1 MAALDHPSRHASLLR
16 AGETTLVIVDVQ
28 EAFRPVIDGFDVVA
42 RNCSILAAGFEI
54 LGRPII
60 VSEQYPKGLGSTV
73 DEIAEALPEGTPII
87 EKMRFSACGV
97 DAFDAELAESGS
109 KTVVVCGV
117 ETHVCVNQTVLD
129 LLSRGYAVHVASDA
143 VSSRA
148 PANKEAGLRKMAAH
162 GAEVSSA
169 ETVLFEMLE
178 VAGGDAFKAISKLV
192 R

>member
-1 MAALDHPSRHASLLR
+1 MAEVARPERHASLLR
-16 AGETTLVIVDVQ
+16 REETGLIIVDVQ
-28 EAFRPVIDGFDVVA
+28 EAFRPVIDGFESVA
-42 RNCSILAAGFEI
+42 RNCSILAAGFGI
-54 LGRPII
+54 LGRPVI
-60 VSEQYPKGLGSTV
+60 VSEQYPKGLGRTAS
-73 DEIAEALPEGTPII
+73 EIVEALPEGTPTI

-97 DAFDAELAESGS
+97 EPFDAELARSGCRS
-109 KTVVVCGV
+109 WVVAGV

-129 LLSRGYAVHVASDA
+129 LLARGYGVHVASDA
-143 VSSRA
+143 VSSRTA
-148 PANKEAGLRKMAAH
+148 ANREAGLRKMSAH

>member
-1 MAALDHPSRHASLLR
+1 MAAVAHPERHSSLLR
-16 AGETTLVIVDVQ
+16 KDETGLIIVDVQ
-28 EAFRPVIDGFDVVA
+28 EAFRPVIDSFDVVA
-42 RNCSILAAGFEI
+42 RNCAILAAGFEI
-54 LGRPII
+54 LGRPVL
-60 VSEQYPKGLGSTV
+60 VSEQYPKGLGATV
-73 DEIAEALPEGTPII
+73 SEIADVLPHGTQIV

-97 DAFDAELAESGS
+97 EAFDAQLAAAGCTSW
-109 KTVVVCGV
+109 VVAGV

-129 LLSRGYAVHVASDA
+129 LLARGYGVHVASDA
-143 VSSRA
+143 VSSRTA
-148 PANKEAGLRKMAAH
+148 ANKEAGLRKMSAH

>member
-1 MAALDHPSRHASLLR
+1 MAAVAHPERHSSLLR
-16 AGETTLVIVDVQ
+16 KDETGLIIVDVQ
-28 EAFRPVIDGFDVVA
+28 EAFRPVIDSFDVVA
-42 RNCSILAAGFEI
+42 RNCAILAAGFEI
-54 LGRPII
+54 LGRPVL
-60 VSEQYPKGLGSTV
+60 VSEQYPKGLGATV
-73 DEIAEALPEGTPII
+73 SEIADVLPHGTQIV

-97 DAFDAELAESGS
+97 EAFDAQLANSGCRS
-109 KTVVVCGV
+109 WVVAGV

-129 LLSRGYAVHVASDA
+129 LLARGYEVHVASDA
-143 VSSRA
+143 VSSRTA
-148 PANKEAGLRKMAAH
+148 ANKEAGLRKMSAH

>member
-1 MAALDHPSRHASLLR
+1 MAAVAHPERHSSLLR
-16 AGETTLVIVDVQ
+16 RDETGLIIVDVQ
-28 EAFRPVIDGFDVVA
+28 EAFRPVIDDFETVA
-42 RNCSILAAGFEI
+42 RNCSILAAGFAI
-54 LGRPII
+54 LGRPVI
-60 VSEQYPKGLGSTV
+60 VSEQYPKGLGSTIV
-73 DEIAEALPEGTPII
+73 EISEVVAEGTPIV

-97 DAFDAELAESGS
+97 EAFDALLTAANCRSW
-109 KTVVVCGV
+109 VVAGV

-129 LLSRGYAVHVASDA
+129 LRSRGYGVHVASDA
-143 VSSRA
+143 VSSRTA
-148 PANKEAGLRKMAAH
+148 ANREAGLRKMAAH